1 MQAIAMAREAITF
14 DSAFA
19 SAYTALTASYTNL
32 NEVTNATEA
41 ARQAYRLRSRLPE
54 AERLRIEARY
64 YAGTGDIAAEEG
76 AWVRLAELGRE
87 ETNYAGMLMAVGRV
101 AEAEIMARR
110 GVASNPK
117 SAVSYWNL
125 NEVQVARHRF
135 EAAESTLALVK
146 ANIPENPYRQFVEI
160 GILWGR
166 RDFDALE
173 AFLASEEG
181 MKLQDREAHVCLVDL
196 QRGRVKSWQ
205 GCQSQDNLVHQNPI
219 AQLSEFRI
227 TGDTARARI
236 GYQTFLRTA
245 PDERNPDVYAGVI
258 ALLVEV
264 GRVREAKDL
273 LVEWRRRTGP
283 TDPGFRSDSAYAV
296 GAIAAAEGDLE
307 KAVPAYLEW
316 QKSRVATAMTIYN
329 RGLPEAAAIMVK
341 RGQPDSGIVLF
352 ERALATSSAY
362 GGQIYEPG
370 WYTQALVM
378 LGDLYD
384 ARGDRAKAA
393 EYYQRYVAVFRN
405 PDPPIARQVAA
416 VRAKLARVTGEP
428 VRP

>member
-1 MQAIAMAREAITF
+1 
-14 DSAFA
+14 
-19 SAYTALTASYTNL
+19 
-32 NEVTNATEA
+32 
-41 ARQAYRLRSRLPE
+41 
-54 AERLRIEARY
+54 
-64 YAGTGDIAAEEG
+64 
-76 AWVRLAELGRE
+76 
-87 ETNYAGMLMAVGRV
+87 
-101 AEAEIMARR
+101 
-110 GVASNPK
+110 
-117 SAVSYWNL
+117 
-125 NEVQVARHRF
+125 
-135 EAAESTLALVK
+135 
-146 ANIPENPYRQFVEI
+146 
-160 GILWGR
+160 
-166 RDFDALE
+166 
-173 AFLASEEG
+173 
-181 MKLQDREAHVCLVDL
+181 
-196 QRGRVKSWQ
+196 
-205 GCQSQDNLVHQNPI
+205 
-219 AQLSEFRI
+219 
-227 TGDTARARI
+227 
-236 GYQTFLRTA
+236 
-245 PDERNPDVYAGVI
+245 
-258 ALLVEV
+258 
-264 GRVREAKDL
+264 
-273 LVEWRRRTGP
+273 
-283 TDPGFRSDSAYAV
+283 V